1 MLLCPRRWLIEYR
14 GLPLCVLDPLARR
27 FKVAGVNFASDKG
40 TSAPHS
46 RNASGS
52 AAHIRINNRVCRFD
66 AKMVKTPR
74 HKFYRLLHYVIA
86 RIARIFPTA
95 KADPELAVNVI
106 PSGSTHPRKF
116 DRRK

>member
-14 GLPLCVLDPLARR
+14 GLPLRVLDPLARR
-27 FKVAGVNFASDKG
+27 FKMAGVNLASDKR
-40 TSAPHS
+40 TSSPNS

-52 AAHIRINNRVCRFD
+52 AAHIGVNNRVRRFD

-86 RIARIFPTA
+86 RVARIFPTA
-95 KADPELAVNVI
+95 KADPELAMNVI
-106 PSGSTHPRKF
+106 SSGSTHPRKF
-116 DRRK
+116 NRRK